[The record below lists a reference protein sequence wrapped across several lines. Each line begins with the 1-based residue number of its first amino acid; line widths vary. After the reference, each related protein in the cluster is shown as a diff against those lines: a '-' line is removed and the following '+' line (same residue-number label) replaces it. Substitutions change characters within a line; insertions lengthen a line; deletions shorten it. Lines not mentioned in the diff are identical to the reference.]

1 MKSLDEILGDEETV
15 VAPVEQAI
23 EAKQPEVEHPQAP
36 PAQPRDESGKFAPKE
51 PAEKP
56 DQLPQEDYKAV
67 KEWRTKAQTLEGQ
80 LAELS
85 QQMEQL
91 KNPPQPPAPPPSVW
105 EDEQGA
111 FQHFGQ
117 QVVSQATLN
126 ARLDMSEMMM
136 RQANPD
142 FEDMKQVFISLMK
155 DNPVLQQQALS
166 DPHPWNKAYQI
177 AKNHK
182 TMQELGAT
190 DVASLEAKLREKIQA
205 ELAASVPV
213 TKPTLPPTLTGE
225 RNVGQ
230 RTGPAWGGP
239 KTLEEILST
248 S

>member
-1 MKSLDEILGDEETV
+1 MKSLDEILGDEEPV
-15 VAPVEQAI
+15 VAPVEQAV
-23 EAKQPEVEHPQAP
+23 EAKQPEVEQPQET

-51 PAEKP
+51 PVEKP
-56 DQLPQEDYKAV
+56 DQLPQEEYKAL
-67 KEWRTKAQTLEGQ
+67 KEERIKRQNLESQ
-80 LAELS
+80 LAELKA
-85 QQMEQL
+85 QQ
-91 KNPPQPPAPPPSVW
+91 PPPPPPAPPPSIW

-142 FEDMKQVFISLMK
+142 FEDMKQAFISLMK

-230 RTGPAWGGP
+230 RAGPAWGGP
-239 KTLEEILST
+239 TALEDIL
-248 S
+248 